1 MQVTPR
7 KKIFVT
13 HSTGV
18 GKKKKTSNLQNKVQV
33 AMQRKE
39 QALKCNHQIRTMES
53 V

>member
-18 GKKKKTSNLQNKVQV
+18 EKKKTSNLQNKVQV

-39 QALKCNHQIRTMES
+39 QP
-53 V
+53 

>member
-13 HSTGV
+13 HSRGV
-18 GKKKKTSNLQNKVQV
+18 EKKKKTLNLQNKVQV

-39 QALKCNHQIRTMES
+39 QP
-53 V
+53 